1 VDRNVQTEMERK
13 LWEKIAAGHGVDYA
27 ECGERY
33 RHRICYGIAD
43 DAQRA
48 TQDAVDNG
56 RCTDEQ
62 VETVFWSEYD
72 CKYLEAYYVKRFL
85 VCAGWRCWHR
95 RRRVSRATGRQS
107 FTRSPFLRAMTRN
120 PSCLISCS
128 HISPEGVW
136 AADVGRHGAM
146 KPAGKARKRNDMR
159 RDRLS

>member
-1 VDRNVQTEMERK
+1 VDRNVQNEMERK
-13 LWEKIAAGHGVDYA
+13 LWEKIAAGHGVYYA

-72 CKYLEAYYVKRFL
+72 CKYLEAVNALPPWRMTRGEFDALPVLDFPML
-85 VCAGWRCWHR
+85 VDELRGPPAPHPPAGWFRMQMRGIWTLVHSDGIG
-95 RRRVSRATGRQS
+95 V
-107 FTRSPFLRAMTRN
+107 
-120 PSCLISCS
+120 LIFKPE
-128 HISPEGVW
+128 IEGVSL
-136 AADVGRHGAM
+136 HH
-146 KPAGKARKRNDMR
+146 
-159 RDRLS
+159 